1 MQQNLLIRFLFI
13 LFFAELVMAFPV
25 LAGNKETGKIN
36 ALINDEQK
44 ELQALRKK
52 IALQEKTISMVGAK
66 ESTVLRHL
74 QKIGTQLKFKERELT
89 IYQLSYKVN
98 QKKILSLVQRYKKAE
113 QKLKYHKNVLGLR
126 LRSIY
131 KEGPVYPLKII
142 FSSNNVTDLLQQIK
156 YMNLIARQDSEL
168 LYEYKNKLE
177 HIKEDKRSLFSARAK
192 IIKLKEKTILKK
204 KEIERAKKIKSK
216 FLKKIKEKK
225 SLNIKTR
232 KELVAASNNLNKLIK
247 KLLVK
252 LVSGEGLEISD
263 KKGRLKLPLNGPILN
278 KFGRKRVKEYDSYI
292 VYNGINVKATKG
304 THVKAVF
311 DGKILFAGELEGY
324 GNLVIVGHGNKY
336 HSLYGHLDDI
346 NVSVNKVV
354 KTGEIIGLSGDSG
367 SLEGEVLYFEL
378 RKNGKPIQ
386 PLPWFRRASK

>member
-177 HIKEDKRSLFSARAK
+177 HIKEDKRSLFAARAK

-263 KKGRLKLPLNGPILN
+263 KKGRLKLPLNGRILN

-292 VYNGINVKATKG
+292 VYNGINVQAKKG
-304 THVKAVF
+304 SSVKAIF
-311 DGKILFAGELEGY
+311 DGKILYAGELEGY
-324 GNLVIVGHGNKY
+324 GNLVIVGHGNEY

-346 NVSVNKVV
+346 TVSVDKVV
-354 KTGEIIGLSGDSG
+354 KTGEIIGLSGDSD
-367 SLEGEVLYFEL
+367 SIEGEVLYFEL
-378 RKNGKPIQ
+378 RRNGKPIQ
-386 PLPWFRRASK
+386 PLPWFRRIS

>member
-1 MQQNLLIRFLFI
+1 MKQILLIWFLFI
-13 LFFAELVMAFPV
+13 IFCVEMVVVFPV
-25 LAGNKETGKIN
+25 LAGNKESEEIN

-44 ELQALRKK
+44 ELQVLRKK
-52 IALQEKTISMVGAK
+52 IALQEKTISMVRAK
-66 ESTVLRHL
+66 ESTVLKHL
-74 QKIGTQLKFKERELT
+74 QKIGTQLKLKERELT
-89 IYQLSYKVN
+89 ISQLGYKIN

-142 FSSNNVTDLLQQIK
+142 FSSNNVTDLLQKIK
-156 YMNLIARQDSEL
+156 YMNLITRQDSEL
-168 LYEYKNKLE
+168 LYDYKNKLE
-177 HIKEDKRSLFSARAK
+177 HIKEDKRSLFTARAK
-192 IIKLKEKTILKK
+192 IIELKEKTILKK
-204 KEIERAKKIKSK
+204 KEIQRAKKIKSR
-216 FLKKIKEKK
+216 FLKKIKEEK

-252 LVSGEGLEISD
+252 LVSGEGLDISD
-263 KKGRLKLPLNGPILN
+263 KKGRLKLPLNGQILN

-292 VYNGINVKATKG
+292 VYNGINVKAKMG
-304 THVKAVF
+304 SFVKAVF
-311 DGKILFAGELEGY
+311 SGKILYAGELEGY
-324 GNLVIVGHGNKY
+324 GNLVIIGHGNKY

-346 NVSVNKVV
+346 KVSVDKIV
-354 KTGEIIGLSGDSG
+354 KTGEIVGLSGDSG
-367 SLEGEVLYFEL
+367 SIEGEVLYFEL

-386 PLPWFRRASK
+386 PLPWFRKIRK

>member
-1 MQQNLLIRFLFI
+1 MKQALLIWFLFI
-13 LFFAELVMAFPV
+13 LFCAEMVVVFPV
-25 LAGNKETGKIN
+25 LAGNKESEEIN

-52 IALQEKTISMVGAK
+52 IASQEKTISMVRAK
-66 ESTVLRHL
+66 ESTVLKHL
-74 QKIGTQLKFKERELT
+74 QRIGTKLKLKERELT
-89 IYQLSYKVN
+89 ISQLGYKVN

-113 QKLKYHKNVLGLR
+113 QKLKYHENILGLR

-131 KEGPVYPLKII
+131 KEGPVYPLKIV
-142 FSSNNVTDLLQQIK
+142 FSANNVTDLLQKIK
-156 YMNLIARQDSEL
+156 YMNLIAKQDSEL
-168 LYEYKNKLE
+168 LYEYRNKVE
-177 HIKEDKRSLFSARAK
+177 HIKEDKKTLFSARAK

-232 KELVAASNNLNKLIK
+232 KELVVASNNLNKLIK

-263 KKGRLKLPLNGPILN
+263 KKGRLKLPLNGRILN
-278 KFGRKRVKEYDSYI
+278 EFGRKRVKEYGSYI
-292 VYNGINVKATKG
+292 VYNGINMQAKKGSSVKAI
-304 THVKAVF
+304 F
-311 DGKILFAGELEGY
+311 DGKILYAGELEGY
-324 GNLVIVGHGNKY
+324 GNLVIVGHGNEY

-346 NVSVNKVV
+346 KVSVDKVV

-367 SLEGEVLYFEL
+367 SIEGEVLYFEL
-378 RKNGKPIQ
+378 RRNGKPIQ
-386 PLPWFRRASK
+386 PLPWFRRVS

>member
-1 MQQNLLIRFLFI
+1 MKQILIIWFLFI
-13 LFFAELVMAFPV
+13 LFCAEFFVVFPTW
-25 LAGNKETGKIN
+25 AGNKEKGEID

-44 ELQALRKK
+44 ELQALKKK
-52 IALQEKTISMVGAK
+52 IALQEKTISMEGAK
-66 ESTVLRHL
+66 ESTVLKHL
-74 QKIGTQLKFKERELT
+74 QKIGAQLKLKERELT
-89 IYQLSYKVN
+89 IYQLSFKVN

-113 QKLKYHKNVLGLR
+113 QKLKYQEKVLGLR

-142 FSSNNVTDLLQQIK
+142 FSSNNVTDLLQKIK

-168 LYEYKNKLE
+168 LYEYKNKLD
-177 HIKEDKRSLFSARAK
+177 HIKEDKRALFEARAK
-192 IIKLKEKTILKK
+192 IIHLKEKAKIKK
-204 KEIERAKKIKSK
+204 KEIERTKKIKSK
-216 FLKKIKEKK
+216 FLKKIKKKK

-232 KELVAASNNLNKLIK
+232 KELVAASDNLNKLIK

-311 DGKILFAGELEGY
+311 DGKILYAGELEGY
-324 GNLVIVGHGNKY
+324 GNLVIVGHGNEY

-378 RKNGKPIQ
+378 RRNGKPIQ

>member
-1 MQQNLLIRFLFI
+1 MKKKIILIFFFLFC
-13 LFFAELVMAFPV
+13 AEFLINFPGW
-25 LAGNKETGKIN
+25 AGNKEKEEID
-36 ALINDEQK
+36 ALIKDEQK
-44 ELQALRKK
+44 ELQALKKK
-52 IALQEKTISMVGAK
+52 IALQEKTISMEGAK
-66 ESTVLRHL
+66 ESTVLKHL
-74 QKIGTQLKFKERELT
+74 QKIETQLKLKERELT
-89 IYQLSYKVN
+89 IYQLNYKVN

-113 QKLKYHKNVLGLR
+113 QKLKNQEKILGLR
-126 LRSIY
+126 LRAMY
-131 KEGPVYPLKII
+131 KEGPVYPLKIM
-142 FSSNNVTDLLQQIK
+142 FSSNNVTDLLQKIK

-168 LYEYKNKLE
+168 LYEYKQKLD
-177 HIKEDKRSLFSARAK
+177 HIKEDKRTLFETRAK
-192 IIKLKEKTILKK
+192 IKHLEEKAKLKRN
-204 KEIERAKKIKSK
+204 EIERTKTIKSK
-216 FLKKIKEKK
+216 FLKNIKKKK

-232 KELVAASNNLNKLIK
+232 KELVVASDNLNNLIK

-278 KFGRKRVKEYDSYI
+278 KFGRKRVKEYNSYI

-304 THVKAVF
+304 THVKAIF

-324 GNLVIVGHGNKY
+324 GNLVIVGHGDKY

-346 NVSVNKVV
+346 NVSVDRVV

-378 RKNGKPIQ
+378 RRNGKPIK
-386 PLPWFRRASK
+386 PLSWFRSASK

>member
-1 MQQNLLIRFLFI
+1 MQQNLLVRFLFI

-168 LYEYKNKLE
+168 LYEYKNKLD
-177 HIKEDKRSLFSARAK
+177 HIKEDKRALFEARAK
-192 IIKLKEKTILKK
+192 IIHLKEKAKIKK
-204 KEIERAKKIKSK
+204 KEIERTKNLKSK
-216 FLKKIKEKK
+216 FLKKIKKKK

-263 KKGRLKLPLNGPILN
+263 KKGRLKLPLNGRILN

-292 VYNGINVKATKG
+292 VYNGINVQAKKG
-304 THVKAVF
+304 SSVKAIF
-311 DGKILFAGELEGY
+311 DGKILYAGELEGY

-346 NVSVNKVV
+346 KVSVDKIV

-386 PLPWFRRASK
+386 PLPWFRQIS

>member
-1 MQQNLLIRFLFI
+1 MKQILIIWFLFI
-13 LFFAELVMAFPV
+13 LFCTEFFVVFPTW
-25 LAGNKETGKIN
+25 AGNKEKGEID

-44 ELQALRKK
+44 ELQALKKK
-52 IALQEKTISMVGAK
+52 IALQEKTISIEGAK
-66 ESTVLRHL
+66 ESTVLKHL
-74 QKIGTQLKFKERELT
+74 QKIETQLKLMERELT
-89 IYQLSYKVN
+89 ISQLNYKVN

-113 QKLKYHKNVLGLR
+113 QKLKYQEKNLGLR

-131 KEGPVYPLKII
+131 KEGPVYPLKIM
-142 FSSNNVTDLLQQIK
+142 FSSNNVTDLLQKIK
-156 YMNLIARQDSEL
+156 YMNLIARRDSEL
-168 LYEYKNKLE
+168 LYEYKNKLNL
-177 HIKEDKRSLFSARAK
+177 IKEDKKALFEARTK
-192 IIKLKEKTILKK
+192 IIDLKEKAKIKK
-204 KEIERAKKIKSK
+204 KEIERTKKIKSD
-216 FLKKIKEKK
+216 FLKKIKKKK

-311 DGKILFAGELEGY
+311 DGKVLFAGELEGY
-324 GNLVIVGHGNKY
+324 GNLVIVGHGNRY

-346 NVSVNKVV
+346 NVSVGKVV
-354 KTGEIIGLSGDSG
+354 KTDEIIGLSGDSG

-386 PLPWFRRASK
+386 PLPWFRSASK

>member
-1 MQQNLLIRFLFI
+1 MKQILIIWFLFV
-13 LFFAELVMAFPV
+13 LFCAEFFLVFPV
-25 LAGNKETGKIN
+25 WAGNKEAGEID
-36 ALINDEQK
+36 ALINDEQR
-44 ELQALRKK
+44 ELQALKKK
-52 IALQEKTISMVGAK
+52 IALQEKTISMEGAK
-66 ESTVLRHL
+66 ESNVLKHL
-74 QKIGTQLKFKERELT
+74 QKIGTKLKLKERELT
-89 IYQLSYKVN
+89 IYQLNYKIN

-113 QKLKYHKNVLGLR
+113 QKLKYQEKVLGLR

-142 FSSNNVTDLLQQIK
+142 FSSNNATDLLQKIK
-156 YMNLIARQDSEL
+156 YMNLIAQQDSEL

-177 HIKEDKRSLFSARAK
+177 YIKEDKRALFEARAK
-192 IIKLKEKTILKK
+192 IINLKEKTKIKK
-204 KEIERAKKIKSK
+204 KEIELAKLIKSK
-216 FLKKIKEKK
+216 FLKKIKKKK

-247 KLLVK
+247 KLRVK
-252 LVSGEGLEISD
+252 LISGEGLEISD

-304 THVKAVF
+304 SHVKAVF
-311 DGKILFAGELEGY
+311 DGKILFAGSLEGY

-346 NVSVNKVV
+346 NVSVDEVV
-354 KTGEIIGLSGDSG
+354 KTEEIIGLSGDSG

-386 PLPWFRRASK
+386 PLPWFRRISK

>member
-1 MQQNLLIRFLFI
+1 MKQNLINWFLII
-13 LFFAELVMAFPV
+13 LFCAEFVVVFPV
-25 LAGNKETGKIN
+25 QAGNKETGEID
-36 ALINDEQK
+36 ALIKDEQK
-44 ELQALRKK
+44 ELQDLRKK

-66 ESTVLRHL
+66 ESTVLKHL
-74 QKIGTQLKFKERELT
+74 KKIETQLILKERELT
-89 IYQLSYKVN
+89 IYQLNYKVN
-98 QKKILSLVQRYKKAE
+98 KKQILSLVQRYKKAE
-113 QKLKYHKNVLGLR
+113 QKLKFQNKVLGLR
-126 LRSIY
+126 LRSMY
-131 KEGPVYPLKII
+131 KEGPLYPFKII

-177 HIKEDKRSLFSARAK
+177 HIKEDKRALFAARAK
-192 IIKLKEKTILKK
+192 IINLKEKSILKK
-204 KEIERAKKIKSK
+204 KEIERAKIIKSK
-216 FLKKIKEKK
+216 FLEKIKKKK
-225 SLNIKTR
+225 SLNVKTR

-252 LVSGEGLEISD
+252 LDSGEGLEISD
-263 KKGRLKLPLNGPILN
+263 KKGRLKLPLNGQILN

-292 VYNGINVKATKG
+292 VYNGINVNAKKG
-304 THVKAVF
+304 SFVKAVF
-311 DGKILFAGELEGY
+311 DGKILYAGELEGY

-346 NVSVNKVV
+346 NVSVDKIV

-386 PLPWFRRASK
+386 PLPWFRKIRK

>member
-1 MQQNLLIRFLFI
+1 MKQILIIRFLFI
-13 LFFAELVMAFPV
+13 LFCAELVVVFPV
-25 LAGNKETGKIN
+25 LAGNKETGEID
-36 ALINDEQK
+36 ALIKDEQK
-44 ELQALRKK
+44 ELQVLRKK
-52 IALQEKTISMVGAK
+52 IAQQEKTISVVGAK
-66 ESTVLRHL
+66 ESTVLKHL
-74 QKIGTQLKFKERELT
+74 KKFETQLILKERELT
-89 IYQLSYKVN
+89 IYQLNYKVN

-113 QKLKYHKNVLGLR
+113 QKLKFQNEVLGLR
-126 LRSIY
+126 LRSMY
-131 KEGPVYPLKII
+131 KKGPLYPLKII

-177 HIKEDKRSLFSARAK
+177 HIKEDKRALFAARAK
-192 IIKLKEKTILKK
+192 IINLKEKSILKK

-216 FLKKIKEKK
+216 FLEKIKKKK
-225 SLNIKTR
+225 SFNVKTR
-232 KELVAASNNLNKLIK
+232 KELVAASNNLNNLIK

-252 LVSGEGLEISD
+252 LDSGEGLEISD
-263 KKGRLKLPLNGPILN
+263 KKGRLKLPLNGQILN

-292 VYNGINVKATKG
+292 VYNGINVKAKKG
-304 THVKAVF
+304 SFVKAVF
-311 DGKILFAGELEGY
+311 DGKILYAGELEGY

-346 NVSVNKVV
+346 NVSVDKIV

-386 PLPWFRRASK
+386 PLPWFRQIS

>member
-1 MQQNLLIRFLFI
+1 MKQILIIWFLFI
-13 LFFAELVMAFPV
+13 LFCAELVMVFP
-25 LAGNKETGKIN
+25 LRAGNKATVEIDD
-36 ALINDEQK
+36 LINDEQK
-44 ELQALRKK
+44 ELQVLRKK

-66 ESTVLRHL
+66 ESTVLKHL
-74 QKIGTQLKFKERELT
+74 QKIRTQLKLKERELT
-89 IYQLSYKVN
+89 IYQLNYKVN

-113 QKLKYHKNVLGLR
+113 QKLKYQKKVLGFR

-131 KEGPVYPLKII
+131 KEGPVYPLRFI

-177 HIKEDKRSLFSARAK
+177 HIKEDKRALFAARAK
-192 IIKLKEKTILKK
+192 IINLKEKTILKK

-216 FLKKIKEKK
+216 FLKKIKKKK
-225 SLNIKTR
+225 SLNIETR

-263 KKGRLKLPLNGPILN
+263 KKGRLKLPLNGRILN

-346 NVSVNKVV
+346 KVSVDKVI
-354 KTGEIIGLSGDSG
+354 KTGEVIGLSGDSG

-378 RKNGKPIQ
+378 RRNGKPIQ
-386 PLPWFRRASK
+386 PLPWFRRISK

>member
-1 MQQNLLIRFLFI
+1 MKQILLIWFLFI
-13 LFFAELVMAFPV
+13 LFCAEMVVVFPV
-25 LAGNKETGKIN
+25 LAGNKESEEIN

-44 ELQALRKK
+44 ELKVLRKK
-52 IALQEKTISMVGAK
+52 IALQEKTISMVRAK
-66 ESTVLRHL
+66 ESTVLKHL
-74 QKIGTQLKFKERELT
+74 QKIGTQLKLKERELT
-89 IYQLSYKVN
+89 ISRLGYKAN

-113 QKLKYHKNVLGLR
+113 QKLKYHKNILGLR

-142 FSSNNVTDLLQQIK
+142 FSSNNVTDLLQKIK

-177 HIKEDKRSLFSARAK
+177 HIKEDKRALFSARAK

-204 KEIERAKKIKSK
+204 KEIEHAKKIKSN

-232 KELVAASNNLNKLIK
+232 KELVAASNNLNKLIS

-263 KKGRLKLPLNGPILN
+263 KKGRLKLPLNGRILN
-278 KFGRKRVKEYDSYI
+278 KFGRKRVEEYDSYI
-292 VYNGINVKATKG
+292 VYNGINVQAKKG
-304 THVKAVF
+304 SSVKAIF
-311 DGKILFAGELEGY
+311 DGKILYAGELEGY
-324 GNLVIVGHGNKY
+324 GNLVIVGHGNEY
-336 HSLYGHLDDI
+336 HSLYGHLEDI
-346 NVSVNKVV
+346 KVSVDKVV

-367 SLEGEVLYFEL
+367 SIEGEVLYFEL
-378 RKNGKPIQ
+378 RRNGKPIQ
-386 PLPWFRRASK
+386 PLPWFKKIT

>member
-1 MQQNLLIRFLFI
+1 M
-13 LFFAELVMAFPV
+13 
-25 LAGNKETGKIN
+25 
-36 ALINDEQK
+36 
-44 ELQALRKK
+44 
-52 IALQEKTISMVGAK
+52 
-66 ESTVLRHL
+66 
-74 QKIGTQLKFKERELT
+74 
-89 IYQLSYKVN
+89 
-98 QKKILSLVQRYKKAE
+98 
-113 QKLKYHKNVLGLR
+113 
-126 LRSIY
+126 
-131 KEGPVYPLKII
+131 
-142 FSSNNVTDLLQQIK
+142 FSSNNVTDLLQKIK
-156 YMNLIARQDSEL
+156 YMNLIARRDSEL
-168 LYEYKNKLE
+168 LYEYKNKLN
-177 HIKEDKRSLFSARAK
+177 HIKEDKKALFEARTK
-192 IIKLKEKTILKK
+192 IIDLKKKSIIKK
-204 KEIERAKKIKSK
+204 KEIELTKETKFK
-216 FLKKIKEKK
+216 FLKKIKKKK

-292 VYNGINVKATKG
+292 VYNGIHVKAIKG

-324 GNLVIVGHGNKY
+324 GNLVIVGHGDKY

-386 PLPWFRRASK
+386 LLPWFRSASK

>member
-1 MQQNLLIRFLFI
+1 MKQILIIWFLFI
-13 LFFAELVMAFPV
+13 LFCAELVMVFP
-25 LAGNKETGKIN
+25 LRAGNKATVEIDD
-36 ALINDEQK
+36 LINDEQK
-44 ELQALRKK
+44 ELQVLRKK

-66 ESTVLRHL
+66 ESTVLKHL
-74 QKIGTQLKFKERELT
+74 QKIRTQLKLKERELT
-89 IYQLSYKVN
+89 IYQLNYKVN

-113 QKLKYHKNVLGLR
+113 QKLKYQKKVLGFR

-131 KEGPVYPLKII
+131 KEGPVYPLRFI

-177 HIKEDKRSLFSARAK
+177 HIKEDKRALFAARAK
-192 IIKLKEKTILKK
+192 IINLKEKTILKK

-216 FLKKIKEKK
+216 FLKKIKKKK
-225 SLNIKTR
+225 SLNIETR

-263 KKGRLKLPLNGPILN
+263 KKGRLKLPLNGRILN

-292 VYNGINVKATKG
+292 VYNGINVKAKKG
-304 THVKAVF
+304 SAVKAVF
-311 DGKILFAGELEGY
+311 DGKILYAGELEGY

-346 NVSVNKVV
+346 KVSVDKVI
-354 KTGEIIGLSGDSG
+354 KTGEVIGLSGDSG

-378 RKNGKPIQ
+378 RRNGKPIQ
-386 PLPWFRRASK
+386 PLPWFRRISK

>member
-1 MQQNLLIRFLFI
+1 MKKILIILFLFN
-13 LFFAELVMAFPV
+13 FFGTEFFVVFPAW
-25 LAGNKETGKIN
+25 AGNKGKGEID

-44 ELQALRKK
+44 ELQVLKKK
-52 IALQEKTISMVGAK
+52 IALQEKTISIEGAK
-66 ESTVLRHL
+66 ESTVLKHL
-74 QKIGTQLKFKERELT
+74 QKIETQLKLMERELT
-89 IYQLSYKVN
+89 ISQLNYKVN

-113 QKLKYHKNVLGLR
+113 QKLKHQEKNLGLR

-131 KEGPVYPLKII
+131 KEGPVYPLKIM
-142 FSSNNVTDLLQQIK
+142 FSSNNVTDLLQKIK

-168 LYEYKNKLE
+168 LYEYKNKLA
-177 HIKEDKRSLFSARAK
+177 HIKEDKRALFEARTKIIHLEEKAK
-192 IIKLKEKTILKK
+192 IKK
-204 KEIERAKKIKSK
+204 KEIERTKKIKSK
-216 FLKKIKEKK
+216 FLKNIKKKK
-225 SLNIKTR
+225 SLTIKTR

>member
-13 LFFAELVMAFPV
+13 LFFVELVMAFPV

-44 ELQALRKK
+44 ELQVLRKK

-177 HIKEDKRSLFSARAK
+177 HIKEDKRSLFAARAK

-263 KKGRLKLPLNGPILN
+263 KKGRLKLPLNGRILN

-292 VYNGINVKATKG
+292 VYNGINVQAKKG
-304 THVKAVF
+304 SSVKAIF
-311 DGKILFAGELEGY
+311 DGKILYAGELVGY
-324 GNLVIVGHGNKY
+324 GNLVIVGHGNEY

-346 NVSVNKVV
+346 TVSVDKVV
-354 KTGEIIGLSGDSG
+354 KTGEIIGLSGDSD
-367 SLEGEVLYFEL
+367 SIEGEVLYFEL
-378 RKNGKPIQ
+378 RRNGKPIQ
-386 PLPWFRRASK
+386 PLPWFRRIS

>member
-1 MQQNLLIRFLFI
+1 MKQILIILFLFI
-13 LFFAELVMAFPV
+13 PFCIEFFVVFPTW
-25 LAGNKETGKIN
+25 AGNKEKGEIDT
-36 ALINDEQK
+36 LINEEQK
-44 ELQALRKK
+44 ELQSLKKK
-52 IALQEKTISMVGAK
+52 IALQEKSISIEGAK
-66 ESTVLRHL
+66 ESAVLKHL
-74 QKIGTQLKFKERELT
+74 QKIGTQLKLMERELT
-89 IYQLSYKVN
+89 IYQLNYKVN

-113 QKLKYHKNVLGLR
+113 QKLKYQEKNLGLR

-131 KEGPVYPLKII
+131 KEGPVYPLKIM
-142 FSSNNVTDLLQQIK
+142 FSSNNVTDLLQKIK

-168 LYEYKNKLE
+168 LYEYKNKLD
-177 HIKEDKRSLFSARAK
+177 HMKEDKRALFEARTK
-192 IIKLKEKTILKK
+192 IIHLKEKAKTKK
-204 KEIERAKKIKSK
+204 KEIERTKTIKSK
-216 FLKKIKEKK
+216 FLKKIKKKK

-232 KELVAASNNLNKLIK
+232 KELVAASNNLNKLIN

>member
-1 MQQNLLIRFLFI
+1 MKQILLIWFLFI
-13 LFFAELVMAFPV
+13 LFCAEFFLVFSTWAE
-25 LAGNKETGKIN
+25 NKQKEEID

-44 ELQALRKK
+44 ELQALKKK
-52 IALQEKTISMVGAK
+52 IALQEKTISIEGAK
-66 ESTVLRHL
+66 ESTVLKHL
-74 QKIGTQLKFKERELT
+74 QKIEAQLKLRERELT
-89 IYQLSYKVN
+89 IYQLNYKVN

-113 QKLKYHKNVLGLR
+113 QKLKYQEKILGLR

-142 FSSNNVTDLLQQIK
+142 FSSNNVTDLLQKMK

-168 LYEYKNKLE
+168 LYEYKNKLD
-177 HIKEDKRSLFSARAK
+177 HIKEDKRVLFETRAK
-192 IIKLKEKTILKK
+192 IIHLEEKAKTKKNEIQRTKKL
-204 KEIERAKKIKSK
+204 KSK
-216 FLKKIKEKK
+216 FLKKIKKKK
-225 SLNIKTR
+225 SLNIRTR
-232 KELVAASNNLNKLIK
+232 KELVAASNNLNELIK
-247 KLLVK
+247 KLLLK

-263 KKGRLKLPLNGPILN
+263 KKGRLSLPLNGPILN

-304 THVKAVF
+304 THVKAIF

-324 GNLVIVGHGNKY
+324 GNLVIVGHGDKY

-346 NVSVNKVV
+346 NVSVDRIV

-378 RKNGKPIQ
+378 RRNGKPIK

>member
-1 MQQNLLIRFLFI
+1 MKQILIIWFLFV
-13 LFFAELVMAFPV
+13 LFCAEFFLVFPV
-25 LAGNKETGKIN
+25 WAGNKEAGEID
-36 ALINDEQK
+36 ALINDEQR
-44 ELQALRKK
+44 ELQALKKK
-52 IALQEKTISMVGAK
+52 IALQEKTISMEGAK
-66 ESTVLRHL
+66 ESNVLKHL
-74 QKIGTQLKFKERELT
+74 QKIGTKLKLKERELT
-89 IYQLSYKVN
+89 IYQLNYKIN

-113 QKLKYHKNVLGLR
+113 QKLKYQEKVLGLR

-142 FSSNNVTDLLQQIK
+142 FSSNNATDLLQKIK
-156 YMNLIARQDSEL
+156 YMNLIAQQDSEL

-177 HIKEDKRSLFSARAK
+177 YIKEDKRALFEARAK
-192 IIKLKEKTILKK
+192 IINLKEKTKIKK
-204 KEIERAKKIKSK
+204 KEIERAKIIKSK
-216 FLKKIKEKK
+216 FLKKIKKKK

-247 KLLVK
+247 KLRVK
-252 LVSGEGLEISD
+252 LISGEGLEISD

-304 THVKAVF
+304 SHVKAVF
-311 DGKILFAGELEGY
+311 DGKILFAGSLEGY

-346 NVSVNKVV
+346 NVSVDEVV
-354 KTGEIIGLSGDSG
+354 KTDEIIGLSGDSG

-386 PLPWFRRASK
+386 PLPWFRRISK

>member
-1 MQQNLLIRFLFI
+1 MKQILLIWFLFI
-13 LFFAELVMAFPV
+13 LLCVEMVVVFPAQ
-25 LAGNKETGKIN
+25 AGNKETEEIN
-36 ALINDEQK
+36 TLINDEQK

-52 IALQEKTISMVGAK
+52 IALQEKTISMVRAK
-66 ESTVLRHL
+66 ESTVLKHL
-74 QKIGTQLKFKERELT
+74 QKIGTQLKLKERELT
-89 IYQLSYKVN
+89 ISQLSYKIN

-142 FSSNNVTDLLQQIK
+142 FSSNNTTDLLQKIK

-177 HIKEDKRSLFSARAK
+177 RIKEDKRSLFVARSK

-204 KEIERAKKIKSK
+204 KEIERTKKIKSK

-263 KKGRLKLPLNGPILN
+263 KKGRLKLPLNGRILN

-292 VYNGINVKATKG
+292 VYNGINVQAKKG
-304 THVKAVF
+304 SSVKAIF
-311 DGKILFAGELEGY
+311 DGKILYAGELEGY
-324 GNLVIVGHGNKY
+324 GNLVIVGHGNEY

-346 NVSVNKVV
+346 KVSVDKVV

-367 SLEGEVLYFEL
+367 SIEGEVLYFEL
-378 RKNGKPIQ
+378 RRNGKPIQ
-386 PLPWFRRASK
+386 PLPWFRKIT

>member
-1 MQQNLLIRFLFI
+1 MKQILLIWFLFI
-13 LFFAELVMAFPV
+13 LFCAEFFLVFPV
-25 LAGNKETGKIN
+25 WAGNKEAGEID
-36 ALINDEQK
+36 ALINDEQR
-44 ELQALRKK
+44 ELQALKKK
-52 IALQEKTISMVGAK
+52 IALQEKTISMEGAK
-66 ESTVLRHL
+66 ESNVLKHL
-74 QKIGTQLKFKERELT
+74 QKIGTKLKLKERELT
-89 IYQLSYKVN
+89 IYQLNYKVN

-113 QKLKYHKNVLGLR
+113 QKLKYQEKVLGFR

-142 FSSNNVTDLLQQIK
+142 FSSNNATDLLQKIK
-156 YMNLIARQDSEL
+156 YMNLIAQQDSEL
-168 LYEYKNKLE
+168 LYEYKNKLD
-177 HIKEDKRSLFSARAK
+177 HIKEDKRVLFAARAK
-192 IIKLKEKTILKK
+192 IINLKEKTKVKK
-204 KEIERAKKIKSK
+204 KEIERTKKIKSK
-216 FLKKIKEKK
+216 FLKTIKKKK

-232 KELVAASNNLNKLIK
+232 KELVVASNNLNKLIK

-252 LVSGEGLEISD
+252 LDLGEGLEISD

-278 KFGRKRVKEYDSYI
+278 KFGRKRVKEYGSYI

-304 THVKAVF
+304 SHVKAVF

-324 GNLVIVGHGNKY
+324 GNLVIIGHGKIY

-346 NVSVNKVV
+346 KVSVDEVV
-354 KTGEIIGLSGDSG
+354 KTDEIIGLSGDSG

-386 PLPWFRRASK
+386 PLPWFRRISK

>member
-1 MQQNLLIRFLFI
+1 MKQILLIWFLFI
-13 LFFAELVMAFPV
+13 LFCAEIVVVFPV
-25 LAGNKETGKIN
+25 LAGNKESEEIN

-44 ELQALRKK
+44 ELKALRKK
-52 IALQEKTISMVGAK
+52 IALQEKTISMARAK
-66 ESTVLRHL
+66 ESNVLKHL
-74 QKIGTQLKFKERELT
+74 QKLGTQLRLKERELT
-89 IYQLSYKVN
+89 ISQLGYKAN

-113 QKLKYHKNVLGLR
+113 QKLKYHKNILGLR

-142 FSSNNVTDLLQQIK
+142 FSSNNVTDLLQKIK

-168 LYEYKNKLE
+168 LYEYKNKLV
-177 HIKEDKRSLFSARAK
+177 HIKEDKRALFSARAK

-263 KKGRLKLPLNGPILN
+263 KKGRLELPLNGQILN

-292 VYNGINVKATKG
+292 VYNGINVQARKG
-304 THVKAVF
+304 SSVKAIF
-311 DGKILFAGELEGY
+311 DGKILYAGELEGY
-324 GNLVIVGHGNKY
+324 GNLVIVGHGNEY

-346 NVSVNKVV
+346 KVSVDKVV
-354 KTGEIIGLSGDSG
+354 KTGEIIGLSGDSD
-367 SLEGEVLYFEL
+367 SIEGEVLYFEL
-378 RKNGKPIQ
+378 RRNGKPIQ
-386 PLPWFRRASK
+386 PLPWFRRIS

>member
-1 MQQNLLIRFLFI
+1 MKQILIISFLFI
-13 LFFAELVMAFPV
+13 LFCTEFFVVFPAW
-25 LAGNKETGKIN
+25 AGNKEKGEMD
-36 ALINDEQK
+36 ALLNDEQK
-44 ELQALRKK
+44 ELQALKKK
-52 IALQEKTISMVGAK
+52 IALQEKSISIEGAK
-66 ESTVLRHL
+66 ESTVLKHL
-74 QKIGTQLKFKERELT
+74 QKIGIQLKLMERELT
-89 IYQLSYKVN
+89 VYQLNYKVN

-113 QKLKYHKNVLGLR
+113 QKLKYQEKNLGLR

-131 KEGPVYPLKII
+131 KEGPVYPIKIM
-142 FSSNNVTDLLQQIK
+142 FSSNNVTDLLQKIK

-168 LYEYKNKLE
+168 LYEYKNKLD
-177 HIKEDKRSLFSARAK
+177 HIKEDKRALFEARTK
-192 IIKLKEKTILKK
+192 IIDLKEKTKIKK
-204 KEIERAKKIKSK
+204 KEIERTKKIKSK
-216 FLKKIKEKK
+216 FLKNIKKK
-225 SLNIKTR
+225 KGLNIKTR

-247 KLLVK
+247 NLLVK

-304 THVKAVF
+304 THVKAIF

-378 RKNGKPIQ
+378 RRNGKPIQ

>member
-1 MQQNLLIRFLFI
+1 MKQILLIWFLFI
-13 LFFAELVMAFPV
+13 LFCAEFFLVFSTWAE
-25 LAGNKETGKIN
+25 NKQKEEID

-44 ELQALRKK
+44 ELQALKKK
-52 IALQEKTISMVGAK
+52 IALQEKTISIEGAK
-66 ESTVLRHL
+66 ESTVLKHL
-74 QKIGTQLKFKERELT
+74 QKIETQLKLKERELT
-89 IYQLSYKVN
+89 IYQLNYKVN

-113 QKLKYHKNVLGLR
+113 QKLKYQEKILGLR

-142 FSSNNVTDLLQQIK
+142 FSSNNVTDLLQKMK

-168 LYEYKNKLE
+168 LYEYKNKLD
-177 HIKEDKRSLFSARAK
+177 HIKEDKRVLFETRAK
-192 IIKLKEKTILKK
+192 IIHLEEKAKIKK
-204 KEIERAKKIKSK
+204 KEIQRTKKLKSK
-216 FLKKIKEKK
+216 FLKKIKKKK
-225 SLNIKTR
+225 SLNIRTR
-232 KELVAASNNLNKLIK
+232 KELVAASNNLNELIK
-247 KLLVK
+247 KLLLK

-263 KKGRLKLPLNGPILN
+263 KKGRLSLPLNGPILN

-304 THVKAVF
+304 THVKAIF

-324 GNLVIVGHGNKY
+324 GNLVIVGHGDKY

-346 NVSVNKVV
+346 NVSVDRIV

-378 RKNGKPIQ
+378 RRNGKPIK